1 MNHYDIL
8 NIPIDADDAMIR
20 SAFRKLARQYHPDAG
35 SGSSSEKFREA
46 IDAYETLSDPGR
58 RTDYDKHFLKPS
70 ARVPVCVEQMQQ
82 SRSMWTVLPG
92 NPRLRV
98 ESLSELDRLMFSL
111 FRCLEDD
118 FFSSWPFSR

>member
-35 SGSSSEKFREA
+35 SGSSAEKFRQA

-58 RTDYDKHFLKPS
+58 RTDYDKRFQKPA
-70 ARVPVCVEQMQQ
+70 ARVPVYVEQMQQ
-82 SRSMWTVLPG
+82 SRSMCAVVPG
-92 NPRLRV
+92 NPRLR
-98 ESLSELDRLMFSL
+98 SLMELDRLMFSL
-111 FRCLEDD
+111 FRPVEDD
-118 FFSSWPFSR
+118 VFSGWPFTR